1 MADQYEAGAIEPI
14 ELGDEM
20 TDSYTR
26 YAMSVI
32 MARALP
38 DVRDGLKPSQR
49 RILQAMHDDTLH
61 PDRAHA
67 KCAAIVGETMKTYHP
82 HGDQS
87 IYDTLVR
94 MGQDFNARYP
104 EVDPQG
110 NFGSVDGDPAGAPR
124 YTEARLSRVAMALLA
139 DLDMNTVDWQ
149 PNYNENQEEAQVL
162 PGMFPRLLC
171 NGASGIAVAYA
182 TEIPPHNLNEVV
194 DGLIALIED
203 SDLDARGLMRHI
215 QGPDFPTAGLILGI
229 QGIREYFAT
238 GKGTIVM
245 QARAVIEPLDRNRY
259 AIIVTELPYQ
269 VGKSTLIQQIAKLVE
284 AKKIEGISDL
294 RDESDRKGMRVVIE
308 LKREANANVVLNQLY
323 KRTSLRTNFNANM
336 MALVPKGNALVPK
349 LCSMKEL
356 LQAYLEHRLE
366 VITRRTEFLLAK
378 ARARDHIVAGLLKA
392 INVIDEVIA
401 IVRASDNRGAARQA
415 LMDTFEFSELQAEA
429 ILSMQLGQLTRLSR
443 IDLEKEAAGL
453 AADIAE
459 YESILASEERKF
471 EVIKEELQQIAKDL
485 GDDRRT
491 TIIAGEAEDINTE
504 DLIAREDMAITI
516 TRDGYIKRMP
526 LDTYRLQHRGG
537 RGVVALSKKEEDS
550 VRDIFVATTH
560 HLILVFTNQGR
571 VYRLRAYQVPMA
583 SRTSRGTPIINLVPL
598 ESGEQVTAW
607 VPVRDFDQG
616 GYLVMVTRLGM
627 IKKTSLKEYDTNLK
641 AKGIIAINLRAAD
654 RLEWVMWTDGTRDI
668 ILATKMG
675 KALRFAEKCVR
686 PMGRSAAGVK
696 AIKLQKN
703 DELVS
708 TESIR
713 ADDERDLLV
722 VAERGLGKRTPL
734 AEYRCQGRAT
744 QGVMTLK
751 ITSRNGA
758 VIGVCVVDGDDEVMC
773 ISSGGV
779 LIRVPVKGIR
789 RTGRNAQG
797 VKVVAPDEGTVVRA
811 LAKVVKTAQES
822 PTGTVETEDAVGD
835 DECPAD
841 DELDQDEVEE
851 LDEMDELDDETG
863 DEGGVDEEPE
873 ETPAP
878 KRGSGKKR

>member
-1 MADQYEAGAIEPI
+1 MADQYQPGAIEPI
-14 ELGDEM
+14 ELGEEM

-49 RILQAMHDDTLH
+49 RILQAMDDDSLY

-82 HGDQS
+82 HGDMA

-139 DLDMNTVDWQ
+139 DLDMDTVDWQ
-149 PNYNENQEEAQVL
+149 PNYNESTDEAQVL
-162 PGMFPRLLC
+162 PGKFPNLLC

-194 DGLIALIED
+194 DGLIALIENPE
-203 SDLDARGLMRHI
+203 LDARGLMRYI
-215 QGPDFPTAGLILGI
+215 QGPDFPTAGLILGTK
-229 QGIREYFAT
+229 GIREYFAT
-238 GKGTIVM
+238 GRGSVVM
-245 QARAVIEPLDRNRY
+245 QARAVIEPLDRSRY

-269 VGKSTLIQQIAKLVE
+269 VGKSQLIQQIAKLVE
-284 AKKIEGISDL
+284 SKKLEGISDL
-294 RDESDRKGMRVVIE
+294 RDESDRRGMRVVIE

-323 KRTSLRTNFNANM
+323 KRTSLRTNFSANM
-336 MALVPKGNALVPK
+336 MALVPKGDVLVPK

-356 LQAYLEHRLE
+356 MQTYLQHRLD
-366 VITRRTEFLLAK
+366 VVTRRTQFLLAK
-378 ARARDHIVAGLLKA
+378 ARAREHIVAGLLKA

-401 IVRASDNRGAARQA
+401 IVRQSDNRAAARQA

-443 IDLEKEAAGL
+443 IDLEKEAGEL
-453 AADIAE
+453 ADSIAE
-459 YESILASEERKF
+459 YEAILASEERKY
-471 EVIKEELQQIAKDL
+471 EVIKDELRELAKEL

-491 TIIAGEAEDINTE
+491 KIIADEAEDISTE

-526 LDTYRLQHRGG
+526 LDTYRLQNRGG

-583 SRTSRGTPIINLVPL
+583 SRTARGTPIINLVPL
-598 ESGEQVTAW
+598 EGGEQVTAW
-607 VPVRDFDQG
+607 VPVRSFDQG
-616 GYLVMVTRLGM
+616 GYLVMVTRQGT
-627 IKKTSLKEYDTNLK
+627 IKKTALKQYDTNLK
-641 AKGIIAINLRAAD
+641 AKGLIAITIHPND
-654 RLEWVMWTDGTRDI
+654 RLEWVLWTDGTRDI

-675 KALRFAEKCVR
+675 KALRFSEKCVR

-703 DELVS
+703 DELVC

-713 ADDERDLLV
+713 HDDERDLLV
-722 VAERGLGKRTPL
+722 VAERGLGKRTAL
-734 AEYRCQGRAT
+734 DDYRCQGRAT

-751 ITSRNGA
+751 ITSRNGS
-758 VIGVCVVDGDDEVMC
+758 VVGVCVVDNDDEVMC

-797 VKVVAPDEGTVVRA
+797 VKVVTPDEGTVVRA
-811 LAKVVKTAQES
+811 IAKVVKTAQES
-822 PTGTVETEDAVGD
+822 PAEDVETVEGDETDEPGDEEEYVEETEDF
-835 DECPAD
+835 
-841 DELDQDEVEE
+841 
-851 LDEMDELDDETG
+851 G
-863 DEGGVDEEPE
+863 DEAEEMAEEPE
-873 ETPAP
+873 TEDESDDTEEAEAP
-878 KRGSGKKR
+878 KPRRKGRK

>member
-1 MADQYEAGAIEPI
+1 
-14 ELGDEM
+14 
-20 TDSYTR
+20 
-26 YAMSVI
+26 
-32 MARALP
+32 
-38 DVRDGLKPSQR
+38 
-49 RILQAMHDDTLH
+49 
-61 PDRAHA
+61 
-67 KCAAIVGETMKTYHP
+67 
-82 HGDQS
+82 
-87 IYDTLVR
+87 
-94 MGQDFNARYP
+94 
-104 EVDPQG
+104 
-110 NFGSVDGDPAGAPR
+110 
-124 YTEARLSRVAMALLA
+124 
-139 DLDMNTVDWQ
+139 
-149 PNYNENQEEAQVL
+149 
-162 PGMFPRLLC
+162 
-171 NGASGIAVAYA
+171 
-182 TEIPPHNLNEVV
+182 
-194 DGLIALIED
+194 
-203 SDLDARGLMRHI
+203 
-215 QGPDFPTAGLILGI
+215 
-229 QGIREYFAT
+229 
-238 GKGTIVM
+238 
-245 QARAVIEPLDRNRY
+245 VIEPLDRNRY

-269 VGKSTLIQQIAKLVE
+269 VGKSQLIQQIAKLVE

-294 RDESDRKGMRVVIE
+294 RDESDRKGMRMVIE

-336 MALVPKGNALVPK
+336 MALVPKGEALVPK
-349 LCSMKEL
+349 LCNMKEL
-356 LQAYLEHRLE
+356 MQAYLQHRLE
-366 VITRRTEFLLAK
+366 VVTRRTQFLLAK
-378 ARARDHIVAGLLKA
+378 AQAREHIVVGLLKA
-392 INVIDEVIA
+392 IDVIDEIIA
-401 IVRASDNRGAARQA
+401 IVRASDNRGAARQS

-443 IDLEKEAAGL
+443 IDLDREAGQLAESIAGF
-453 AADIAE
+453 E
-459 YESILASEERKF
+459 FILASEENKY
-471 EVIKEELQQIAKDL
+471 EVIKEELRQLVKDL

-491 TIIAGEAEDINTE
+491 KIIADEAEDINTE

-537 RGVVALSKKEEDS
+537 RGIVALSKKEEDS

-583 SRTSRGTPIINLVPL
+583 SRTSRGTPIINVVPL
-598 ESGEQVTAW
+598 ESAEQVTAW
-607 VPVRDFDQG
+607 VPVRNFDQG
-616 GYLVMVTRLGM
+616 GYLVMVTRLGV
-627 IKKTSLKEYDTNLK
+627 IKKTLLKQYDTALK
-641 AKGIIAINLRAAD
+641 TKGLIAINLRPED

-703 DELVS
+703 DELVA

-713 ADDERDLLV
+713 SDDARDLLV

-734 AEYRCQGRAT
+734 EEYRCQGRAT

-758 VIGVCVVDGDDEVMC
+758 VVGVTVVDNDDEVMC

-797 VKVVAPDEGTVVRA
+797 VKVVTPDAGTIVRA

-822 PTGTVETEDAVGD
+822 PTGTVETEDGD
-835 DECPAD
+835 EADPVDEDCVAD
-841 DELDQDEVEE
+841 EIDELDEDFVA
-851 LDEMDELDDETG
+851 DET
-863 DEGGVDEEPE
+863 DED
-873 ETPAP
+873 
-878 KRGSGKKR
+878 

>member
-1 MADQYEAGAIEPI
+1 MADQYQPGTIEPI
-14 ELGDEM
+14 ELGEEM

-49 RILQAMHDDTLH
+49 RILQAMNDDSLH

-67 KCAAIVGETMKTYHP
+67 KCASIVGETMKTYHP

-94 MGQDFNARYP
+94 MGQDFAARYP

-124 YTEARLSRVAMALLA
+124 YTEARLARVAMALLA
-139 DLDMNTVDWQ
+139 DLDMDTVDWQ
-149 PNYNENQEEAQVL
+149 PNYNESQEEAQVL
-162 PGMFPRLLC
+162 PGKFPNLVC

-203 SDLDARGLMRHI
+203 PALDAAGLMRHI
-215 QGPDFPTAGLILGI
+215 QGPDFPTAGLILGHK
-229 QGIREYFAT
+229 GIREYFAT
-238 GKGTIVM
+238 GRGCIVM

-269 VGKSTLIQQIAKLVE
+269 VGKSQLIQQIAKLVE
-284 AKKIEGISDL
+284 SKKLEGISDL
-294 RDESDRKGMRVVIE
+294 RDESDRKGMRMVIE

-336 MALVPKGNALVPK
+336 MALVPKGAALVPK
-349 LCSMKEL
+349 LCTMKEL
-356 LQAYLEHRLE
+356 LQAYLQHRLE
-366 VITRRTEFLLAK
+366 VITRRTLFLLAK
-378 ARARDHIVAGLLKA
+378 AQAREHIVGGLLKA
-392 INVIDEVIA
+392 INVIDEIIA
-401 IVRASDNRGAARQA
+401 IVRGSDNRGAARQA

-443 IDLEKEAAGL
+443 IDLEKEAGQLADSIAG
-453 AADIAE
+453 
-459 YESILASEERKF
+459 YEAILASEEAKY
-471 EVIKEELQQIAKDL
+471 EVIKEELRQLAKDL

-491 TIIAGEAEDINTE
+491 KIIADEAEDINTE

-537 RGVVALSKKEEDS
+537 RGIVALSKKEEDS

-560 HLILVFTNQGR
+560 HLVLVFTNQGR

-583 SRTSRGTPIINLVPL
+583 SRTSRGTPIINVVPL

-607 VPVRDFDQG
+607 VPVRSLDQG
-616 GYLVMVTRLGM
+616 GYLVMVTRLGV
-627 IKKTSLKEYDTNLK
+627 IKKTALKQYDTNLK
-641 AKGIIAINLRAAD
+641 AKGLIAINLRPED

-686 PMGRSAAGVK
+686 PMGRAASGVK

-703 DELVS
+703 DELVA

-713 ADDERDLLV
+713 HDDPRDLLV

-734 AEYRCQGRAT
+734 EEYRCQGRAT

-758 VIGVCVVDGDDEVMC
+758 VVGVTVVDNEDEVMC

-789 RTGRNAQG
+789 RTGRSAQG
-797 VKVVAPDEGTVVRA
+797 VKVVTPDEGTVVRA

-822 PTGTVETEDAVGD
+822 PTGTVETEAGDEGCEGDEEDYLEAPEDLDED
-835 DECPAD
+835 DELETVEEELEDEAD
-841 DELDQDEVEE
+841 DE
-851 LDEMDELDDETG
+851 
-863 DEGGVDEEPE
+863 
-873 ETPAP
+873 
-878 KRGSGKKR
+878 

>member
-1 MADQYEAGAIEPI
+1 MADQYQPGTIEPI
-14 ELGDEM
+14 ELGEEM

-49 RILQAMHDDTLH
+49 RILQAMNDDSLY

-67 KCAAIVGETMKTYHP
+67 KCASIVGETMKTYHP
-82 HGDQS
+82 HGDMS

-94 MGQDFNARYP
+94 MGQDFAARYP

-124 YTEARLSRVAMALLA
+124 YTEARLSKVAMAMLA
-139 DLDMNTVDWQ
+139 DLDMDTVDWQ
-149 PNYNENQEEAQVL
+149 PNYNESQEEAQVL
-162 PGMFPRLLC
+162 PGKFPRLIC

-182 TEIPPHNLNEVV
+182 TEIAPHNLAEVV

-203 SDLDARGLMRHI
+203 PDIDAKGLMRHI
-215 QGPDFPTAGLILGI
+215 QGPDFPTAGLILGT
-229 QGIREYFAT
+229 QGIRDYFT
-238 GKGTIVM
+238 EGKGTIVM
-245 QARAVIEPLDRNRY
+245 QARAVIEPLDRSRF

-269 VGKSTLIQQIAKLVE
+269 VGKSHLIENIAKLVDQ
-284 AKKIEGISDL
+284 KKIEGISDL
-294 RDESDRKGMRVVIE
+294 RDESDRKGMRIVIE

-323 KRTSLRTNFNANM
+323 KRTALRTNFSANM

-349 LCSMKEL
+349 LCSLKEL
-356 LQAYLEHRLE
+356 MQSYLAHRLA
-366 VITRRTEFLLAK
+366 VITRRTQFLLQK
-378 ARARDHIVAGLLKA
+378 AQAREHIVAGLLKA
-392 INVIDEVIA
+392 INIIDEVIA
-401 IVRASDNRGAARQA
+401 IVRQSENRGAARQA
-415 LMDTFEFSELQAEA
+415 LIDTFEFSELQADA

-443 IDLEKEAAGL
+443 IDLEKEAGEL
-453 AADIAE
+453 ADHIAE
-459 YESILASEERKF
+459 YESILASEARKY
-471 EVIKEELQQIAKDL
+471 EVIKEELRQLAKDL

-491 TIIAGEAEDINTE
+491 KIIMGEAEDINTE

-526 LDTYRLQHRGG
+526 LDTYRVQLRGG
-537 RGVVALSKKEEDS
+537 RGIVALSKKEEDS

-583 SRTSRGTPIINLVPL
+583 SRTSRGTPVINLVPL
-598 ESGEQVTAW
+598 EAGEQVTAW
-607 VPVRDFDQG
+607 VPVSSFDQG
-616 GYLVMVTRLGM
+616 GYLVMVTRHGM
-627 IKKTSLKEYDTNLK
+627 IKKTPLKQYDTNLK
-641 AKGIIAINLRAAD
+641 AKGLIAIHLKPND

-675 KALRFAEKCVR
+675 KALRFAERCVR
-686 PMGRSAAGVK
+686 PMGRSAAGVH
-696 AIKLQKN
+696 AIKLMKN
-703 DELVS
+703 DELVA

-713 ADDERDLLV
+713 HDEERDLLV
-722 VAERGLGKRTPL
+722 VAERGLGKRTAL
-734 AEYRCQGRAT
+734 REYRCQGRAT

-758 VIGVCVVDGDDEVMC
+758 VVGVCVVDNDDEVMC

-779 LIRVPVKGIR
+779 LIRVPVNKIR
-789 RTGRNAQG
+789 QTGRNAQG
-797 VKVVAPDEGTVVRA
+797 VKVVTPDEGTVVRA
-811 LAKVVKTAQES
+811 IAKVVKSAQEGPAGAV
-822 PTGTVETEDAVGD
+822 PTAEGDEACPLDEEGYVVDEAEDVA
-835 DECPAD
+835 
-841 DELDQDEVEE
+841 EE
-851 LDEMDELDDETG
+851 LDEVAT
-863 DEGGVDEEPE
+863 EPE
-873 ETPAP
+873 EQPQPARP
-878 KRGSGKKR
+878 KKPAAKASGKPKK

>member
-1 MADQYEAGAIEPI
+1 MADQYQAGAIEPI
-14 ELGDEM
+14 ELGEEM

-49 RILQAMHDDTLH
+49 RILQAMNDDSLY
-61 PDRAHA
+61 PERAHA

-82 HGDQS
+82 HGDMS

-139 DLDMNTVDWQ
+139 DLDMDTVDWQ
-149 PNYNENQEEAQVL
+149 PNYNESKQEAQVL
-162 PGMFPRLLC
+162 PGLFPRLLC

-182 TEIPPHNLNEVV
+182 TEIPPHNLGEVV

-203 SDLDARGLMRHI
+203 SDLDALGLMRHI
-215 QGPDFPTAGLILGI
+215 QGPDFPTAGLVLGTK
-229 QGIREYFAT
+229 GIREYFAT

-269 VGKSTLIQQIAKLVE
+269 VGKSTLLQQIAKLVE
-284 AKKIEGISDL
+284 SKKLEGISDL
-294 RDESDRKGMRVVIE
+294 RDESDSKGMRVVIE

-336 MALVPKGNALVPK
+336 MALVPRGEALVPK

-356 LQAYLEHRLE
+356 LEAYLDHRVA

-378 ARARDHIVAGLLKA
+378 AQAREHIVAGLLRA
-392 INVIDEVIA
+392 INVIDEIIA

-415 LMDTFEFSELQAEA
+415 LMETFEFSELQAEA

-443 IDLEKEAAGL
+443 IDLEKEAGQL
-453 AADIAE
+453 ANDIAE
-459 YESILASEERKF
+459 YQGILASEERKLQ
-471 EVIKEELQQIAKDL
+471 VIKEELRQLAKDL
-485 GDDRRT
+485 GDERRT
-491 TIIAGEAEDINTE
+491 KIIAGEAEDISTE

-526 LDTYRLQHRGG
+526 LDTYRLQNRGG

-560 HLILVFTNQGR
+560 HLIFVFTNQGR

-607 VPVRDFDQG
+607 VPVRDFAQG
-616 GYLVMVTRLGM
+616 GYLVMVTRQGM
-627 IKKTSLKEYDTNLK
+627 IKKTALKEYDTNLK
-641 AKGIIAINLRAAD
+641 AKGLIAVNLKPND

-686 PMGRSAAGVK
+686 PMGRAAAGVH

-703 DELVS
+703 DELVA

-713 ADDERDLLV
+713 HDDERDLLV

-758 VIGVCVVDGDDEVMC
+758 VVGVCVVDDDDEVMC

-797 VKVVAPDEGTVVRA
+797 VKVVTPDEGTVVRA

-822 PTGTVETEDAVGD
+822 PTGNVETDDSDIAD

-841 DELDQDEVEE
+841 EDAVYDEAAY
-851 LDEMDELDDETG
+851 
-863 DEGGVDEEPE
+863 DEGDLAEADEDSEDEDEPAE
-873 ETPAP
+873 EADE
-878 KRGSGKKR
+878 